1 MIGKLVETAFATL
14 QRFRAERALLILQSV
29 LAALAILPFGIWR
42 LRRGEVAQG
51 AFDIGLV
58 VLLLGMAWLARSARW
73 TRTISR
79 GVAFVYVFSSV
90 IVTQQFG
97 VLGQFWFFPAVVAT
111 FFVVRSAEAL
121 MLALAG
127 LSVHLWITTS
137 SAAWDAREATFLAT
151 SLLVCV
157 FIHLFASRLRFDN
170 TRLYL
175 DSTVDSLTGAGN
187 RRLLDDT
194 LAAQTSPSAGS
205 PSTMLMIDVDHFK
218 SVNDLYGHQTGDLCL
233 QRLAARLTD
242 RIGPSR
248 KLYRAGGEEFV
259 VLTALPRDEA
269 VALAEALRADVAAT
283 PLIREAPVTISIG
296 VATRRPDE
304 SVRDWMRRADDA
316 MYTAKNLGRNRVHA
330 DA

>member
-1 MIGKLVETAFATL
+1 MIGKLVEAAFTAL
-14 QRFRAERALLILQSV
+14 QRFQAERALLIFQSV
-29 LAALAILPFGIWR
+29 LAAVAILPFGLWR
-42 LRRGEVAQG
+42 LGRGELSQG

-73 TRTISR
+73 TRAISR
-79 GVAFVYVFSSV
+79 GVAVIYVVASV

-111 FFVVRSAEAL
+111 FFVVRSTEAL

-127 LSVHLWITTS
+127 LSVHLWITTARS
-137 SAAWDAREATFLAT
+137 SWDAREMTFLAT

-157 FIHLFASRLRFDN
+157 FIHAFASRLRFDN
-170 TRLYL
+170 TRLYR

-194 LAAQTSPSAGS
+194 LAAQANAPAGPS
-205 PSTMLMIDVDHFK
+205 STMLMIDVDHFK
-218 SVNDLYGHQTGDLCL
+218 SVNDRFGHQTGDLCL
-233 QRLAARLTD
+233 QRLAARLAT
-242 RIGPSR
+242 RITPAWR
-248 KLYRAGGEEFV
+248 LYRAGGEEFV
-259 VLTALPRDEA
+259 VLAALPLDA
-269 VALAEALRADVAAT
+269 GVALAEALRADVAAA

-296 VATRRPDE
+296 VATRRPGE

-316 MYTAKNLGRNRVHA
+316 MYAAKNLGRNRVHA